1 MKKNTIVNIVKGG
14 LGLIGGFG
22 IGVMAKTAG
31 SMLTPENAGRLTKFA
46 CKVGTAMVAMA
57 VSEFASNEF
66 NKTVD
71 SITEAAQSFSNTMN
85 HMVEDEEVEEMESE
99 VVG

>member
-1 MKKNTIVNIVKGG
+1 MKKNTIANIVKGG

-31 SMLTPENAGRLTKFA
+31 NMLTPENAGRLTKFA
-46 CKVGTAMVAMA
+46 CKIGTAMVVMA

-71 SITEAAQSFSNTMN
+71 SITEAAQSFSNAMN
-85 HMVEDEEVEEMESE
+85 HVIEDEDVEEMEAE
-99 VVG
+99 VVR